1 YLHDDLGLHD
11 EELVVVAPDAGRIK
25 TAERLRESLHADLA
39 YLYKRRSRHEAHKIE
54 EIAVVGEVGGRP
66 CVLVDDMIDTA
77 STVAAGASVL
87 AQHGAGPIYAAATHG
102 VLSGRAVQL
111 LEEAP
116 IREVVITNTVPVPE
130 EKMFGKLKV
139 LSIAPLIADA
149 LRAVFEDA
157 SVSEL
162 FHGENQ

>member
-1 YLHDDLGLHD
+1 
-11 EELVVVAPDAGRIK
+11 
-25 TAERLRESLHADLA
+25 LHADLA

-54 EIAVVGEVGGRP
+54 EIAVVGEVEGRP

-102 VLSGRAVQL
+102 VLSGKAVQL